1 MILKQGKEHTQSD
14 PQYMTPLWIDIS
26 TKSLVTIPNMNITVP
41 IIICTVCGNK
51 KEKSLT
57 IEVSG
62 IFYFLKYCSI
72 ITDIIILYGT
82 HISHPEAKKCQ
93 LHNLL
98 YQCRLK
104 INTYE
109 KKLPP
114 RISGLLSSQV
124 QAFSLRFTVIP

>member
-1 MILKQGKEHTQSD
+1 MAKNIRKVIPSTWRRCGQILRPHLWLQYQTWISQSRSLSA
-14 PQYMTPLWIDIS
+14 QS
-26 TKSLVTIPNMNITVP
+26 VETKR
-41 IIICTVCGNK
+41 K
-51 KEKSLT
+51 KVLLLKSQET
-57 IEVSG
+57 
-62 IFYFLKYCSI
+62 FYFLKYCSI